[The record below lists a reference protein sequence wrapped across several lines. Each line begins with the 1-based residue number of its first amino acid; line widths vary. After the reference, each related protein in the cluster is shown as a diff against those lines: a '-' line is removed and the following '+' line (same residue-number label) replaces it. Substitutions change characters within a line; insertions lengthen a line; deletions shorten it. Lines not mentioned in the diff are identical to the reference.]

1 MAIVTVSGIFAAYAV
16 YTIESSSLL
25 VCPGCN
31 LPETVRFDHYTIQNN
46 TIGQPSLLTIWFSS
60 TGPAGKT
67 LKVEALT
74 LKNSLSTHDFTVQGV
89 MIPAL
94 STIPV
99 TVDTSSQFTFAA
111 NQTYTVGL
119 ITDQYIFGVGGTI
132 SYPPENL
139 IRQSYTIGYDQ
150 GQTNATVLTLTL
162 VNVGNTPITL
172 SSLSLKDQLS
182 NFSPVTFPMSGPMIS
197 QPGATAQVTLDTL
210 SSGFYF
216 QHGHAYY
223 LTITPTSGPSS
234 TSTVIFQ

>member
-1 MAIVTVSGIFAAYAV
+1 MAIVVVSGIFAGYAV
-16 YTIESSSLL
+16 YAIERGQLL

-46 TIGQPSLLTIWFSS
+46 TVGQPCLLTIWFSS

-74 LKNSLSTHDFTVQGV
+74 LKNNPSTYDFTIQGV

-94 STIPV
+94 STVSV
-99 TVDTSSQFTFAA
+99 TVDTSSQFIFAA

-119 ITDQYIFGVGGTI
+119 ITDQYIFGLGQTI

-139 IRQSYTIGYDQ
+139 VQQGYTIGYYQ

-162 VNVGNTPITL
+162 MNLGNTPSTL
-172 SSLSLKDQLS
+172 ASLSLKDQLQGYS
-182 NFSPVTFPMSGPMIS
+182 QVTFPMNGPTIG
-197 QPGATAQVTLDTL
+197 QPGATVQVTLDTL

-216 QHGHAYY
+216 QNGHAYV
-223 LTITPTSGPSS
+223 LTINPMSGPSS
-234 TSTVIFQ
+234 ISTLIFQ